1 MSKQSRRKLPR
12 TPHELKIVLVR
23 HGKAGGE
30 DGPLG
35 PPLTPLGRR
44 QAQRVA
50 RRLSTETFAHIY
62 ISDLAR
68 AHQTAAPIVTEHLG
82 TQQTVTKVLRE
93 IERYM
98 ILPGGTPGGRAS
110 RQETQRRRA
119 ELAAFARRLVSRHK
133 RDDQVLVVA
142 HGNGI
147 LFLVPTLA
155 GVNPKRAVLFE
166 TNNTSVHE
174 VIIQDGRF
182 HCVYRTNDTHH
193 LLQNQVT

>member
-1 MSKQSRRKLPR
+1 MSKQSRQKVPS
-12 TPHELKIVLVR
+12 TTHTLKIVLVR
-23 HGKAGGE
+23 HGEAGGE

-62 ISDLAR
+62 ISDMAR
-68 AHQTAAPIVTEHLG
+68 AHLTAAPIVKEHPG

-93 IERYM
+93 IEKHM
-98 ILPGGTPGGRAS
+98 ILAGATPGGRAS
-110 RQETQRRRA
+110 RQETRRRRT
-119 ELAAFARRLVSRHK
+119 ELGSFARRLVNRHK

-142 HGNGI
+142 HGNLI
-147 LFLVPTLA
+147 RFLVPTLA
-155 GVNPKRAVLFE
+155 GVNPKRAVFFE
-166 TNNTSVHE
+166 TNNASVNE
-174 VIIQDGRF
+174 VLIQDGRF
-182 HCVYRTNDTHH
+182 YRLHRTNDTHH